1 MIARGLV
8 GVLVACLLLGC
19 STGTGSG
26 PAPSPTPTPAP
37 AYTVDQLLEAVPS
50 VDQIEAAKDVVSTC
64 PGDDRCGEAE
74 GVTVVFGMAPSLT
87 SEEVNERYDS
97 YVLAEDL
104 RIEAQP
110 AADDAAATDHLTKD
124 RREAEAFVGDFHTD
138 GEFTDDRSSYTFGF
152 DGTGTLDDATVA
164 GWTGFVNRRDE
175 VFTSPDGNDDSGPM
189 AVTELH
195 LRRGPTVIVA
205 AARTLADET
214 GRDRADQL
222 ARGLAEQ
229 YLARLERLG

>member
-8 GVLVACLLLGC
+8 AALVACSLLGC

-26 PAPSPTPTPAP
+26 PEPSPTPTPAP
-37 AYTVDQLLEAVPS
+37 AYTVDQLVEAVPP
-50 VDQIEAAKDVVSTC
+50 VDEIDAATDVVSSC
-64 PGDDRCGEAE
+64 PGDEGCDEVD
-74 GVTVVFGMAPSLT
+74 GVTVVFEVPPSLT
-87 SEEVNERYDS
+87 SDEINERYDA

-104 RIEAQP
+104 RVEAQP
-110 AADDAAATDHLTKD
+110 AADDAGAADILTED
-124 RREAEAFVGDFHTD
+124 RQEAEAFVGDFHTD
-138 GEFTDDRSSYTFGF
+138 GEFTEDRSSYTFGF
-152 DGTGTLDDATVA
+152 DGTGTLDDATVS
-164 GWTGFVNRRDE
+164 GWTGFVSRRDE

-195 LRRGPTVIVA
+195 LSSGPTVIVA
-205 AARTLADET
+205 AARTLGDET